1 MPTLLQVYD
10 RLLAYLGPQNW
21 WPGDS
26 PLEVLIGAVLVQNT
40 SWANAEK
47 AIDNLREA
55 DLLDVHALAETT
67 QDELEVLLRPAGY
80 FRQKSARLRNVL
92 AYVVDRRHG
101 SLESMAAAT
110 TATLREELLAIKGI
124 GPETADAILLYAL
137 EKPSFVVD
145 TYTHRILAR
154 HNWIDAEADYHQIKD
169 HFESELP
176 DDPALFNEYHALLV
190 QVGKQYCK
198 KSDPKCDECPLQ
210 EWLPE

>member
-154 HNWIDAEADYHQIKD
+154 HNWIGAEADYHQIKD